1 MGERGGGG
9 HLTTLSL
16 PRGVQFSNVI
26 IIIFFFGGGV
36 KF

>member
-1 MGERGGGG
+1 MGGKGGGG
-9 HLTTLSL
+9 HLTTFSL

-26 IIIFFFGGGV
+26 IIIFFGGGV